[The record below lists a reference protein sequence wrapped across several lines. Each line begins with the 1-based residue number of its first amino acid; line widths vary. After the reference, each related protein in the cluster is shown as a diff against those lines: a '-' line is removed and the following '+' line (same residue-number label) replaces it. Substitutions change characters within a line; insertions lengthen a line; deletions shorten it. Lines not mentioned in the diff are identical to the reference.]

1 VGVVAVT
8 PDVLRRRLVGLAVD
22 VPDVQAYCAQV
33 CAVLA
38 AAVRADFACVVTTDP
53 AAGMITG
60 AVKSHAGDA
69 RDAEMASYEYAVA
82 DVNRF
87 CDLAQRRVPVG
98 VLDTDT
104 AGHPERSARYRE
116 LLLPVFSFGHE
127 LRAGFV
133 SRGAM
138 WGAVGLYRSVGPGRF
153 TDADRDAVAAVTRTV
168 ADGIRAVLV
177 APLAATASDDGPAV
191 LVLDADDRPALL
203 TPAAERR
210 VEDLGGT
217 QHGALPMSLLA
228 LSAATR
234 AAGRGERALPGATRI
249 RTAQGGWLSARAAP
263 TSGGVVITLD
273 EARPPEIASLLA
285 AGYGLTRREQDV
297 VRLVLLGADTAAIG
311 ARLFLS
317 PWTVQDHLKSIFAK
331 VGVTN
336 RRELTATIF
345 LQQYGPRVG
354 EPLGPAGSFLPGA

>member
-8 PDVLRRRLVGLAVD
+8 PEVLRRRLVGLGAD
-22 VPDVQAYCAQV
+22 LPDVQAYCGQV

-38 AAVRADFACVVTTDP
+38 AAVRADFACLVTTDP
-53 AAGMITG
+53 AAGLITG

-69 RDAEMASYEYAVA
+69 KDAEMALYEYAVE

-87 CDLAQRRVPVG
+87 CDLARRRVPVG
-98 VLDTDT
+98 VLDADT

-138 WGAVGLYRSVGPGRF
+138 WGAVGLYRSTGPGRF
-153 TDADRDAVAAVTRTV
+153 TDTERDAVAAVTRTV

-217 QHGALPMSLLA
+217 QHGALPMPLLA

-234 AAGRGERALPGATRI
+234 AAERGQRLLPGATRI
-249 RTAQGGWLSARAAP
+249 RTAHGGWLSARAAP

-336 RRELTATIF
+336 RRELTAAIF
-345 LQQYGPRVG
+345 MQQYGPRVG
-354 EPLGPAGSFLPGA
+354 EPLGPAGGFLPSQ